1 MSMILQPRDVG
12 ESVREG
18 ERQRECALIHTQAH
32 TDTHT
37 HKHSNSYTHTHTL
50 VRNAAH
56 SLFRLALDSL
66 SPLGS
71 FRLLRSCPC
80 PQRPQTRAANP
91 LPPSLSPVLSY
102 SYSLSRELY
111 VWPSQHNNSSNK
123 TKKQAKKRQHSSKV
137 AHLIGKSWR
146 RQRSQRSQQSLNAA
160 R

>member
-1 MSMILQPRDVG
+1 MILQPRDCR

-37 HKHSNSYTHTHTL
+37 HQLLHTHTL
-50 VRNAAH
+50 VRTAAH
-56 SLFRLALDSL
+56 SLLRLALDSL

-80 PQRPQTRAANP
+80 PQRPQTSAANP
-91 LPPSLSPVLSY
+91 LPPVSVSCTLILF
-102 SYSLSRELY
+102 LSRELY

-123 TKKQAKKRQHSSKV
+123 TKKLKKRRQHSSKV

-146 RQRSQRSQQSLNAA
+146 RQRSQRSQQSLNTA

>member
-1 MSMILQPRDVG
+1 MSMILQPRDDG

-37 HKHSNSYTHTHTL
+37 PTLTHTHTL

-80 PQRPQTRAANP
+80 PQRPQSRAANP
-91 LPPSLSPVLSY
+91 LPPSLSLVLSY
-102 SYSLSRELY
+102 FFSLSLVNCMFGPHSTTTTTTAAATRRR
-111 VWPSQHNNSSNK
+111 S
-123 TKKQAKKRQHSSKV
+123 KR
-137 AHLIGKSWR
+137 R
-146 RQRSQRSQQSLNAA
+146 RGSTVLR
-160 R
+160 

>member
-1 MSMILQPRDVG
+1 MSMILQPRDDG

-37 HKHSNSYTHTHTL
+37 QQLLHTHTL

-91 LPPSLSPVLSY
+91 LPPSLSLVLSY
-102 SYSLSRELY
+102 LFSLSRELY

-123 TKKQAKKRQHSSKV
+123 TKKQTKKKKRQHSSKV

-146 RQRSQRSQQSLNAA
+146 RQRSE
-160 R
+160 

>member
-1 MSMILQPRDVG
+1 MKLGQFCVDDPSAPR
-12 ESVREG
+12 RC
-18 ERQRECALIHTQAH
+18 RECERGRETARVR
-32 TDTHT
+32 TDTHSSANPHT
-37 HKHSNSYTHTHTL
+37 HTQQLLHTHTL

-91 LPPSLSPVLSY
+91 LPPSLSLVLSC

-123 TKKQAKKRQHSSKV
+123 TKKQTKKRQHSSKV

-146 RQRSQRSQQSLNAA
+146 RQRSE
-160 R
+160 